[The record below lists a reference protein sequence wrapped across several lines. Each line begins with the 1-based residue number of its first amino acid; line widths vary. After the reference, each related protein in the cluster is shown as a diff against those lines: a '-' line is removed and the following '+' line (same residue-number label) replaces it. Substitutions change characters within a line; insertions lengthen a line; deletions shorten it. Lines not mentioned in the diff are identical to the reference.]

1 MMTNNIWKFFLEN
14 APIGDI
20 KRFCEE
26 NGYCLVILDSTTYR
40 LEKEYGR

>member
-1 MMTNNIWKFFLEN
+1 MMTNNIWKFFLEK

-26 NGYCLVILDSTTYR
+26 NSYRLVIYNDHEYCLV
-40 LEKEYGR
+40 KEYGV